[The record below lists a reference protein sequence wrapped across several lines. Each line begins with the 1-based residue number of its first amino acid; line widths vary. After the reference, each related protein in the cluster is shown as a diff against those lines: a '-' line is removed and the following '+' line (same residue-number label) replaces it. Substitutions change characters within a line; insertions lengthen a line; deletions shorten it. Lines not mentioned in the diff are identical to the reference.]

1 MYYVNF
7 DAYESQAIF
16 LIDNFFFVNIE
27 IPKVYNQ
34 FPLQV

>member
-16 LIDNFFFVNIE
+16 LINNFFFCKYRNS
-27 IPKVYNQ
+27 Q
-34 FPLQV
+34 SL